1 MIVRRTLLFILLIAF
16 AAQLVVARSGLGAE
30 TASQFWKRRG
40 GSSGG
45 SGGRSGGGSSG
56 GKGGNRGSGSSSGGS
71 GGMIGSNMYT
81 LSERSTDI
89 GIAPKNSPSSN
100 NGGRTVS
107 GSGSNPYIGGKY
119 YPGGATVPYT
129 AGARTAS
136 GLSPVFIAPLAV
148 GSLWPGLWLGGAYG
162 YYYPHPIVYHNA
174 TRDVTCLCTEYEEC
188 GCDENTDSLYIDN
201 LPSNITKTTA
211 VNGTGYLLINGTLE
225 NATTASGGSDG
236 YNSSAR
242 VLRAQSA
249 GLTGWAVLVSLI
261 FAFELVL

>member
-45 SGGRSGGGSSG
+45 KGGRSGGGSSG
-56 GKGGNRGSGSSSGGS
+56 GKGGNSGSGSSSGGR
-71 GGMIGSNMYT
+71 G
-81 LSERSTDI
+81 
-89 GIAPKNSPSSN
+89 APKNSPSSN

-201 LPSNITKTTA
+201 LPSNITKTTT
-211 VNGTGYLLINGTLE
+211 VNGTDYLLINGTLE

-242 VLRAQSA
+242 VLRAPSA
-249 GLTGWAVLVSLI
+249 GLTGWAVLVSLF